1 MDFGKVEPEQIA
13 SVDFTLPPDTAL
25 NKTTFKA
32 ASKKFDLNAYIVCAK
47 VWSERMG
54 WFNLS

>member
-13 SVDFTLPPDTAL
+13 SVDFTLLPDTAL
-25 NKTTFKA
+25 TKTTFKA

-54 WFNLS
+54 